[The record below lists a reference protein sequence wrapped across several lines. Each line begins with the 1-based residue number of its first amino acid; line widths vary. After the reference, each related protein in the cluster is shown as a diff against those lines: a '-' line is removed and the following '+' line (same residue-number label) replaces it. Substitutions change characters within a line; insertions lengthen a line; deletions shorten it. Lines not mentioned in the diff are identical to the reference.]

1 MMLTLAGNVIKLLL
15 IITMVVQ
22 PVMASYAMAAMNH
35 SQHQAA
41 TVVEQGHEGH
51 HAMHQGMTPMQQ
63 QQDDDDMSAMNDC
76 CNSAAC
82 CPAAVVEIVVMPCN
96 SDSDFSISPYTV
108 RDGIDLP
115 AEIKPP
121 RPLLS

>member
-1 MMLTLAGNVIKLLL
+1 MMLTLTGKVIKLLM

-22 PVMASYAMAAMNH
+22 PVVVSYAMAAMNH
-35 SQHQAA
+35 SQHQATA
-41 TVVEQGHEGH
+41 VVEQGHDGH
-51 HAMHQGMTPMQQ
+51 HAMMHQGMSPMQH
-63 QQDDDDMSAMNDC
+63 QDNDDMSAMNDC

-82 CPAAVVEIVVMPCN
+82 CPAAVVEIVVMPYN
-96 SDSDFSISPYTV
+96 SESDFSISPYTV

-121 RPLLS
+121 RPLLG